1 MNQSAGGSISRTRQV
16 GTALLAFLVGSMC
29 AAIVLVLIV
38 PVGYA
43 HVSAWSRFIQLAVL
57 TLIGPLLA
65 GAVPGPNGLGV
76 LELVIRI
83 GVPLVVLGI
92 LVQGYF
98 RRRSVRALLTAAAI
112 WSVVGGFAAF
122 VAATGSI

>member
-1 MNQSAGGSISRTRQV
+1 MRQV
-16 GTALLAFLVGSMC
+16 GTVLLALLVGAMC
-29 AAIVLVLIV
+29 SAVVLVFIV

-57 TLIGPLLA
+57 SLIGPLLA
-65 GAVPGPNGLGV
+65 GAVPGPQGLGV
-76 LELVIRI
+76 LELFIRI
-83 GVPLVVLGI
+83 GVPVVVLGI

-98 RRRSVRALLTAAAI
+98 RRRSVRALLIAAAI
-112 WSVVGGFAAF
+112 WSVVGGFAAY